1 MTPKIYFLISIVVFL
16 VACSNKTTRPTTS
29 LDTGRAFIKASLNGD
44 FATAES
50 LLSADSQN
58 IQLFTAYKDYYSR
71 MPDDKKQHYKNASYE
86 INKFD
91 DINDSTVI
99 INYSNDY
106 MNKPMSIKIIRVNG
120 IWSVDFKYVYSG
132 NLPIN

>member
-1 MTPKIYFLISIVVFL
+1 MTPKIFTLISIIAFL
-16 VACSNKTTRPTTS
+16 VACGNKTTRPATS
-29 LDTGRAFIKASLNGD
+29 IDTGRAFIKASLNGD
-44 FATAES
+44 FTTAES

-58 IQLFTAYKDYYSR
+58 IQLFRAYKDYYSR

-86 INKFD
+86 INKLE

-120 IWSVDFKYVYSG
+120 IWSVDFKYVYSE

>member
-1 MTPKIYFLISIVVFL
+1 
-16 VACSNKTTRPTTS
+16 
-29 LDTGRAFIKASLNGD
+29 
-44 FATAES
+44 
-50 LLSADSQN
+50 
-58 IQLFTAYKDYYSR
+58 

-86 INKFD
+86 INKLE

-120 IWSVDFKYVYSG
+120 IWSVDFKYVYSV

>member
-1 MTPKIYFLISIVVFL
+1 MTTRIYFLISIVVFL
-16 VACSNKTTRPTTS
+16 VACGNKKTRPTTS

-58 IQLFTAYKDYYSR
+58 IQLFIAYKDYYSR